1 MENMEQKMRKA
12 FDRERNNHNNNNNK
26 SVTRSTAEE
35 VGKSVGI
42 LGLFS
47 MAVTCL
53 VMVFEDSSKMGK
65 KK

>member
-12 FDRERNNHNNNNNK
+12 FDRERNNHNNNNK

-53 VMVFEDSSKMGK
+53 VMVFEDSAKMGK